1 MLNDFGKYFM
11 NRVSVEE
18 CQKLSVRSIDVASL
32 ISSPI
37 EINDQLIE
45 LTWTKCNYG
54 GEMVWFL
61 CPACIKRV
69 GMLYRKPLNNV
80 FLCRQCLNLT
90 YYLRRFH
97 RSPCELFI
105 KSINQISKVDK
116 RKRGK

>member
-1 MLNDFGKYFM
+1 MKK
-11 NRVSVEE
+11 VSVEE
-18 CQKLSVRSIDVASL
+18 CQKLSIHSIKTGTIFTHLIDVGGQ
-32 ISSPI
+32 I
-37 EINDQLIE
+37 IN
-45 LTWTKCNYG
+45 LTTTKCNYG
-54 GEMVWFL
+54 GNRVWFL

>member
-1 MLNDFGKYFM
+1 M

-37 EINDQLIE
+37 EINGQLIE

-61 CPACIKRV
+61 CPACDKRV
-69 GMLYRKPLNNV
+69 GTIYRLPITEL
-80 FLCRQCLNLT
+80 FLCRHCLDLT
-90 YYLRRFH
+90 YDLRKYH
-97 RSPCELFI
+97 RSRQEVHI
-105 KSINQISKVDK
+105 KAFNKLRHLARFEQ
-116 RKRGK
+116 